1 MSPVIIAARILIS
14 ALFGGLVGF
23 EREIHGR
30 AAGLRTH
37 ILVCVGSTLF
47 MLTSILIAQHYG
59 HIGGVDPSRIAS
71 GVVTGIGFLGAGAII
86 RFGASVKGLTTAAS
100 IWAVSA
106 IGLAA
111 GAGFFLAAAIT
122 TGLVILVLFLSRIE
136 ERMELKGCQR
146 KLKLEISSANRDA
159 IDEAKR
165 IIDDYGVKISRITTD
180 KEDDKVKVDI
190 DLLLS
195 RRKSE
200 DFISEISALPGV
212 IGAELE

>member
-59 HIGGVDPSRIAS
+59 RIGGVDPSRIAS